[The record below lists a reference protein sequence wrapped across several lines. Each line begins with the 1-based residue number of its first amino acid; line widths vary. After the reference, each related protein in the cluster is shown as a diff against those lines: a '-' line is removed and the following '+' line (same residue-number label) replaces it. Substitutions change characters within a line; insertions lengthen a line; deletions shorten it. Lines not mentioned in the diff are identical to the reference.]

1 MGKVDILDS
10 SVVDEVAVS
19 PVVHGLMG
27 PHVEVRPVDAVAALY
42 VVAGTVVRL
51 DEVKAATGMDA
62 VVARSWNYVVLV
74 PPAVDI
80 TDGVR
85 APPKT

>member
-1 MGKVDILDS
+1 
-10 SVVDEVAVS
+10 
-19 PVVHGLMG
+19 MG

-62 VVARSWNYVVLV
+62 VVARPWIMWSLSRQ
-74 PPAVDI
+74 P
-80 TDGVR
+80 
-85 APPKT
+85 